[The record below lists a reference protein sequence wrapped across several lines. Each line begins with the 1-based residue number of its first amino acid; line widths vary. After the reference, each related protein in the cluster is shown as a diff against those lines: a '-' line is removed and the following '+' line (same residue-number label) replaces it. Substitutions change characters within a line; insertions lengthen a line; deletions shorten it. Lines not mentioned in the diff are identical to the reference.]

1 MAGAVAAD
9 VGWRLTVADATW
21 FVYMI
26 LTDKDRLYTGIATDV
41 QRRLQEHRDVAEGRV
56 KARGAKYFRTQK
68 PVRVVY
74 VEAFADRAEA
84 SRRERGI
91 KSLTAV
97 QKRRLC
103 AAQAAD
109 AAGRANPAVID

>member
-74 VEAFADRAEA
+74 MEAFAEA
-84 SRRERGI
+84 SRRERCI
-91 KSLTAV
+91 KSLTAG

-103 AAQAAD
+103 AAQAGD
-109 AAGRANPAVID
+109 ATGRANPAVID

>member
-1 MAGAVAAD
+1 MVDTA
-9 VGWRLTVADATW
+9 W

-74 VEAFADRAEA
+74 VEAFADRPQAL
-84 SRRERGI
+84 RRERLI
-91 KSLTAV
+91 KGMTAV

-109 AAGRANPAVID
+109 AAERANPALID